1 METLATTA
9 NIETVQHAFADF
21 AKGNIAGILEVC
33 TDDINWSS
41 WNNPVVPFAKS
52 YHGKAGAANFFKDL
66 SDAVDYTAFEPR
78 NFYDCGDR
86 VFVKV
91 YHAANVKATRKSFA
105 HEALMEF
112 VFRGEK
118 INSFF
123 AYVDSH
129 DQVIAF

>member
-1 METLATTA
+1 METLTTTA
-9 NIETVQHAFADF
+9 NIELVQNAFANF

-33 TDDINWSS
+33 TDNIDWSS
-41 WNNPVVPFAKS
+41 WNNAVVPFAKT

-91 YHAANVKATRKSFA
+91 YHAASVKATGKSFA

-123 AYVDSH
+123 IHITHGSRKND
-129 DQVIAF
+129 